1 MNKSARS
8 TSDGPPITGEPLI
21 DAVLADLEG
30 AEQQPVA
37 EQLSWL
43 RAAHEA
49 LAHVLESS
57 REVAQSPLRAR
68 LQ

>member
-30 AEQQPVA
+30 SEQQPVA
-37 EQLSWL
+37 EQLSRL

-49 LAHVLESS
+49 LARVLEVS
-57 REVAQSPLRAR
+57 RDGAQPPLRER

>member
-8 TSDGPPITGEPLI
+8 TSDGPPITGDPLI

-37 EQLSWL
+37 EQLSRL

-68 LQ
+68 LH